1 MTGVTY
7 KIEAAPHAEIA
18 QRRVIVRSLDPD
30 EIERQLSA
38 VDLNDIDH
46 VQLLSP
52 TIETDKIDK
61 ISRWQN
67 EVPIDIYVTDPI
79 SDFPL
84 LYNFSK
90 LASRHPIR
98 ATVAAK
104 PGVYKA
110 AKLALALN
118 FAVKLEV
125 DEPDA
130 ETVDEMAEVL
140 EHYLHRS
147 MVAQSVDFFHSIF
160 IAFYKDEPADLWSI
174 QEYDPQYF
182 KIAGDDGVETT
193 GVIRQAERTEC
204 AGCEFRDVCKG
215 YFKRSHSDYDC
226 SGVISILKTIKAA
239 AAELKENVA
248 AASAASGS

>member
-7 KIEAAPHAEIA
+7 KIEAAPHAEAA

-52 TIETDKIDK
+52 TIETDKIDR

-67 EVPIDIYVTDPI
+67 EVPIDIYVSDPI
-79 SDFPL
+79 SEFPL

-118 FAVKLEV
+118 FAVKLE
-125 DEPDA
+125 
-130 ETVDEMAEVL
+130 
-140 EHYLHRS
+140 
-147 MVAQSVDFFHSIF
+147 
-160 IAFYKDEPADLWSI
+160 
-174 QEYDPQYF
+174 
-182 KIAGDDGVETT
+182 
-193 GVIRQAERTEC
+193 
-204 AGCEFRDVCKG
+204 
-215 YFKRSHSDYDC
+215 
-226 SGVISILKTIKAA
+226 
-239 AAELKENVA
+239 
-248 AASAASGS
+248 